1 MTQHYVSGVPCDPLE
16 PHLPSPNRVLVG
28 GPCAALIPHA
38 PAGLSCGPIL
48 LWDLSPLAA
57 RALFPAGTEVLFR
70 RVPFASTRRTELEKK
85 NTPSPLCNSETG
97 RQAFFVRFCELT
109 RKGAPPKKDFSLGG
123 V

>member
-1 MTQHYVSGVPCDPLE
+1 MTQHFVSSVPRDPLE

-57 RALFPAGTEVLFR
+57 HALIPRRDSVFFR
-70 RVPFASTRRTELEKK
+70 RGPLSRQFADR
-85 NTPSPLCNSETG
+85 N
-97 RQAFFVRFCELT
+97 
-109 RKGAPPKKDFSLGG
+109 
-123 V
+123 